1 MKASVMKTEEH
12 AQEGSNFRGGL
23 KKEKESQMTTIL

>member
-1 MKASVMKTEEH
+1 MEASVGKTEQH

-23 KKEKESQMTTIL
+23 KKEKESQLTTIL

>member
-1 MKASVMKTEEH
+1 MKTEEH
-12 AQEGSNFRGGL
+12 AQEESNFRGEL